1 MRRTHTAF
9 RALLVWTV
17 AVCLLAGCGR
27 PAAQDDQ
34 KFRVVTST
42 AILADLVR
50 QVTGD
55 RVEVTSL
62 IPPGADP
69 HTFEPT
75 LRSVRSIVYSRL
87 AFTNYLMLEP
97 HAVIK
102 TIDSSL
108 PPGARQVS
116 LAEDASKYG
125 AEVIPLV
132 ENATLDTLWLGLRV
146 HGTGQGTNRSSEV
159 KLQLE
164 SVDGPGSMIT
174 WLAGT
179 FGEPRIFFD
188 SGRGILGPRH
198 TATLPPDAHT
208 HMSWAFTEPGLYRAR
223 FSATV
228 TTPGKPDQVV
238 PARELTVL
246 VGSDPAQHPE
256 LAGRTVLERGH
267 ADITTDLVAGELTVR
282 SDASS
287 GVRSLDLDTVVAWVP
302 SRALT
307 EVPAGANY
315 RFLGRP
321 GHQMY
326 QLPQAVLGA
335 HVHGEIDPHL
345 WLSVPNTMA
354 YIKVIR
360 DALSRMDPVGGQGYR
375 LRADAYLKR
384 LGTLDTYVTEQLS
397 QIPKGRR
404 QLVTTH
410 NSFSYL
416 ARDHGLQVAGFV
428 APNPG
433 VEPSMMQRRK
443 IATTLRDLRVPAVFL
458 EPTFQKSS
466 SVLVTVAEEVG
477 VQVCPIY
484 SDTLDTTVT
493 TYEQMMRFNADSL
506 RRCLGQDS

>member
-1 MRRTHTAF
+1 MKRS
-9 RALLVWTV
+9 LVVGVV
-17 AVCLLAGCGR
+17 AACLLAGCGHPGR
-27 PAAQDDQ
+27 PGTATAND
-34 KFRVVTST
+34 KFQVVTST
-42 AILADLVR
+42 PILADMVR
-50 QVTGD
+50 QVAGD
-55 RVEVTSL
+55 RTPVTSI
-62 IPPGADP
+62 IPSGADP

-75 LRSVRSIVYSRL
+75 LRSVRTIVHSQL

-97 HAVIK
+97 HAVIR

-146 HGTGQGTNRSSEV
+146 HGTAAGMTRSSEV
-159 KLQLE
+159 QLQLE
-164 SVDGPGSMIT
+164 SVEGPGSLVG

-179 FGEPRIFFD
+179 FGEPRVFFD
-188 SGRGILGPRH
+188 SGRGVLGPRH
-198 TATLPPDAHT
+198 TAALPPQAHT
-208 HMSWAFTEPGLYRAR
+208 HMSWAFSEPGTYRAR
-223 FSATV
+223 FSAV
-228 TTPGKPDQVV
+228 VRTPGAPDRLV
-238 PARELTVL
+238 PARTVTML

-267 ADITTDLVAGELTVR
+267 ADITTDLEQNSITVR
-282 SDASS
+282 AD
-287 GVRSLDLDTVVAWVP
+287 GPRDTTRSLDPEQVVVWVP
-302 SRALT
+302 SRAMT

-321 GHQMY
+321 GHQMH

-345 WLSVPNTMA
+345 WLSVRNAMA
-354 YIKVIR
+354 YVKVIR
-360 DALSRMDPVGGQGYR
+360 DALVRADPAGTPVYRERAEAYLAR
-375 LRADAYLKR
+375 LR
-384 LGTLDTYVTEQLS
+384 TLDEDVTGALAR
-397 QIPKGRR
+397 IPKARR
-404 QLVTTH
+404 HLVTTH
-410 NSFSYL
+410 NSFAYL

-433 VEPSMMQRRK
+433 VEPSMAQRRK
-443 IATTLRDLRVPAVFL
+443 LAATLRDLRVPAVFL
-458 EPTFQKSS
+458 EPTFPTST
-466 SVLVTVAEEVG
+466 SVLATVADEVG

-493 TYEQMMRFNADSL
+493 TYEQMMRFNANSL
-506 RRCLGQDS
+506 ARCLGQDS